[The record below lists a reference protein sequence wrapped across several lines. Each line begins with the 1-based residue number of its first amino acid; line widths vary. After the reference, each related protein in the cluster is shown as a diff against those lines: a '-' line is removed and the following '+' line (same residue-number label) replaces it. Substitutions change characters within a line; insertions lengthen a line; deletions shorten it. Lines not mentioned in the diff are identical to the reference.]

1 MLTRMKSVVFLTLCC
16 FLLSAV
22 PGINANHRTI
32 SSVHTQHVR
41 HHHHRGR
48 AKKIVSVAAP
58 IGVGLAFGPAGS
70 IGYQGFK
77 HRRAIKHHLVR
88 HNRS

>member
-16 FLLSAV
+16 LLLSA
-22 PGINANHRTI
+22 PGVDAHHRTI
-32 SSVHTQHVR
+32 SSVHKHHVR

-48 AKKIVSVAAP
+48 ANKIVSVAAP

-70 IGYQGFK
+70 IEYQGFK
-77 HRRAIKHHLVR
+77 HRRAIKRHLVR